1 VKSTQEATKI
11 MPNVES
17 HEQAPTESM
26 PIVDLGPAEPPIDL
40 ETLVGALWSDGG
52 TVPFAIASA
61 IAIAAADLVRRDR
74 ATATAIDI
82 RLEALGLTSAGELRS
97 LQTGDGG
104 SDPLTDVGMLLW
116 ELLVGRRFHHDDLRS
131 NGDLHSLVATC
142 TRERIGAP
150 LGSLERRALSD
161 MEPLVARAISKTNTA
176 RFTSL
181 GSFVRALDAVIRP
194 ASPLRVAEW
203 MRVVVGPRTRA
214 PLVTPSP
221 PAVRPHGSKPRKSG
235 AARSNRPMSDT
246 SALSLLEDLAV
257 ASRTLSPNE
266 LLHTTRTVAVEPP
279 WWNVSEPHP

>member
-1 VKSTQEATKI
+1 MS
-11 MPNVES
+11 NVES

-26 PIVDLGPAEPPIDL
+26 AMVDLGPAEPPIDL
-40 ETLVGALWSDGG
+40 ETLVCALWSEGG

-61 IAIAAADLVRRDR
+61 MAIGSADLVRRDR
-74 ATATAIDI
+74 DAAIDL
-82 RLEALGLTSAGELRS
+82 RLETLGLTTAGELRS
-97 LQTGDGG
+97 LRTGDGD
-104 SDPLTDVGMLLW
+104 SDPLSDVGILLW

-142 TRERIGAP
+142 SRERIGAP

-161 MEPLVARAISKTNTA
+161 VEPLVARAVSTTIAA

-181 GSFVRALDAVIRP
+181 GSFVRALDAAIRP

-221 PAVRPHGSKPRKSG
+221 PAVRPHGSKPRP
-235 AARSNRPMSDT
+235 ARSSRTTSDT
-246 SALSLLEDLAV
+246 SALSLLEDVAV
-257 ASRTLSPNE
+257 APRPLSPKE

-279 WWNVSEPHP
+279 WWNVTEPR

>member
-1 VKSTQEATKI
+1 M

-17 HEQAPTESM
+17 HEQSPKESM

-61 IAIAAADLVRRDR
+61 IAIASADLVRRDR
-74 ATATAIDI
+74 ATAIDI

-97 LQTGDGG
+97 LRTGDGG
-104 SDPLTDVGMLLW
+104 SDPLTDVGILLW

-161 MEPLVARAISKTNTA
+161 LEPLVARAISKSNTA

-221 PAVRPHGSKPRKSG
+221 PAVRPQGSKPRP
-235 AARSNRPMSDT
+235 ARSHRPMSDT

-257 ASRTLSPNE
+257 ASRPLSPSE

-279 WWNVSEPHP
+279 WWNVSEPRP